1 MSLSTTNSFD
11 NIIEKLSNNNEQE
24 KLKETVY
31 IRSRYKNQNEF
42 WSNWSLLEKKKVLEL
57 YFLISKKESYIF
69 DLIYN
74 YHGCDS
80 WEHIFRDYNINKLEE
95 KTDGVDIA
103 LQTINRIIEESKE
116 N

>member
-1 MSLSTTNSFD
+1 MSNSFD
-11 NIIEKLSNNNEQE
+11 DIIEKLSNYNEEE

-31 IRSRYKNQNEF
+31 IRSRYKKQNEF
-42 WSNWSLLEKKKVLEL
+42 WNNWSLLEKKKVLEL
-57 YFLISKKESYIF
+57 YFLISKKEAYIF

-95 KTDGVDIA
+95 KTNGVEIG
-103 LQTINRIIEESKE
+103 LETINRIIEEKHESYEK
-116 N
+116 